1 MFLQRLGA
9 LLHLWG
15 WPVATFLLALASG
28 AIGFLVSFA
37 VFALMEAASRHAVR
51 LAAVAGAIWGG
62 LSVVPFG
69 ILLHLVDEL
78 LRARAH
84 LLEEIAR
91 RERIEREIRQ
101 LAETDELTGLLNR
114 RAFFA
119 RARPL
124 EALARRYGEP
134 ISALTADID
143 RFKEINDRFGHGEG
157 DRALVK
163 LARILKGILRTT
175 DLCARFGGDE
185 FVVLMPHTP
194 REGALRVA
202 ERVREA
208 LRQSSEPPGFTVS
221 IGIAVAPGAVADLE
235 RLLTLADRALYA
247 AKNEGRD
254 RVRVLEYGEGRTRPD
269 ART

>member
-15 WPVATFLLALASG
+15 WPVATFLLALVSG
-28 AIGFLVSFA
+28 VIGFLVTLI
-37 VFALMEAASRHAVR
+37 VFTLIESATRHPAQ
-51 LAAVAGAIWGG
+51 LAAVAGVVWGA

-69 ILLHLVDEL
+69 ILLQLVDEL

-91 RERIEREIRQ
+91 RERIEREIRH

-119 RARPL
+119 RAKPL

-134 ISALTADID
+134 LSALTADID
-143 RFKEINDRFGHGEG
+143 RFKEINDRFGHAAG

-163 LARILKGILRTT
+163 LAHVLRGILRTT

-202 ERVREA
+202 ERIREA
-208 LRQSSEPPGFTVS
+208 LREDMDQPKFTVS
-221 IGIAVAPGAVADLE
+221 IGIAVTPGTTADLE

-254 RVRVLEYGEGRTRPD
+254 RVRVLEYGRDDMQPD
-269 ART
+269 AHH